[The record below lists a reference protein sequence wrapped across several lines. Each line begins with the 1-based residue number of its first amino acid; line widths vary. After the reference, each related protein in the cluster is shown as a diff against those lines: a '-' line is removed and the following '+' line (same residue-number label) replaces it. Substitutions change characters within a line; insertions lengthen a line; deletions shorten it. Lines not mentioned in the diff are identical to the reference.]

1 IMSITL
7 NQITLEAKEE
17 KERQF
22 LSIAHLL
29 TPEALSRAF
38 KRLRKEASPG
48 IDGVTYEDYEREL
61 EGNLDRLYESLKNQ
75 QYRSQPLRRAYIPKA
90 DGKRRP
96 LSIPCLED
104 KIVQKAAAE
113 LMEAIYEVDFL
124 DCSFGFRPKRS

>member
-1 IMSITL
+1 MSTTL
-7 NQITLEAKEE
+7 TQITLEAKEDR
-17 KERQF
+17 ERQF

-29 TPEALSRAF
+29 TPEALHRAF
-38 KRLRKEASPG
+38 KRVRKKASPG
-48 IDGVTYEDYEREL
+48 IDDVTYEDYEREA
-61 EGNLDRLYESLKNQ
+61 EANITRLHDSLKNQ
-75 QYRSQPLRRAYIPKA
+75 QYKSQPLRRAYIPKA

-124 DCSFGFRPKRS
+124 DCSFGFRPE